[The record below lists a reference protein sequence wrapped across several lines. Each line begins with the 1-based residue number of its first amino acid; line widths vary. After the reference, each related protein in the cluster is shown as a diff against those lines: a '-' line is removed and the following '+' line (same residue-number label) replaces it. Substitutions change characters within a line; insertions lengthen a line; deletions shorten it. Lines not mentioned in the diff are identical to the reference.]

1 MCSVFIWCFLCRCW
15 RLHRGPAALGLWL
28 GGSQP
33 LSPHDSNADVLTV
46 QPGPLHLQLS
56 RDQPRTKPLTRLLR
70 GRAIAGVPA
79 VGSAG
84 AEPSS
89 QSSHA
94 AGSQLCSR
102 ELWVVKPAQGA
113 VWSQADSGE
122 KRWCCVHLLQVPAP
136 VKRVQRSYKSSVK
149 SKSKSCLKGRVN
161 SCGGTAGRAPSG
173 EGEGDQ
179 RVSSW
184 SFIWIHLAPS
194 LAGVTNVVNN
204 CLPHLLPSGLFC
216 SGF

>member
-1 MCSVFIWCFLCRCW
+1 MDCGLEEASPCLHMTQRRMFLQCSQTPPPAAQQ
-15 RLHRGPAALGLWL
+15 GPASYQA
-28 GGSQP
+28 P
-33 LSPHDSNADVLTV
+33 NTC
-46 QPGPLHLQLS
+46 
-56 RDQPRTKPLTRLLR
+56 LLR
-70 GRAIAGVPA
+70 GRVIAGVPA

-94 AGSQLCSR
+94 AGSRLCSR
-102 ELWVVKPAQGA
+102 ELWVAKPAQGA

-136 VKRVQRSYKSSVK
+136 VKRVQRSYKSPVK

-194 LAGVTNVVNN
+194 LACVTNVVNN
-204 CLPHLLPSGLFC
+204 CVPHLLPSGLFC